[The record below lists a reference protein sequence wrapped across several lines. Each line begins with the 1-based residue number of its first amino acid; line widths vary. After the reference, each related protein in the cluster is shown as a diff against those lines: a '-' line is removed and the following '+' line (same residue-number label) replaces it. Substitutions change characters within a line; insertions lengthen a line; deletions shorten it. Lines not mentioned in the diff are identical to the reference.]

1 MQLRHTTHLVQVR
14 STSGANKLQ
23 RLGQDIQDAII
34 DLWHHPQVAQATLH
48 TSHPPVALHLQVLI
62 DLPTLKPKRQSD
74 MQAALDTLCA
84 WLKTHGV
91 TYEIGYLPV
100 PPTPLSATQQRKHQ
114 LVLSASLP
122 AQH

>member
-1 MQLRHTTHLVQVR
+1 MQLTHTTPLVQVR

-48 TSHPPVALHLQVLI
+48 TGHPPVALHLQVLI
-62 DLPTLKPKRQSD
+62 DLPTIKPKRQSD
-74 MQAALDTLCA
+74 MQAALDTLCV

-100 PPTPLSATQQRKHQ
+100 PPPTLSATQQRKHQ
-114 LVLSASLP
+114 LLLSASLP
-122 AQH
+122 GQH